1 MKELE
6 IYVHIPFCV
15 RKCGYCDF
23 LSAPASESV
32 RSAYMDQLLK
42 EIEAAGPA
50 YRKYQVSSVFIGGGT
65 PSVLLPAQI
74 QRLCRQLQDS
84 FSILQDAEVTIECN
98 PGTLN
103 EEKLRTYQSCGVNRL
118 SMGLQSADASELRLL
133 GRIHTYE
140 QFMDQY
146 QLAREL
152 GFKNINVDIISA
164 IPGQK
169 TSVYEQTLRKV
180 IALEPEH
187 ISAYSLIIE
196 EGTPFS
202 DRYGQAEQLR
212 QKGKPQHLLPD
223 EDEERRMYDLTK
235 QMLQSAGYH
244 RYEISNYALTG
255 YECRHNQGYWLRK
268 NYLGIGLGASSMIEN
283 IRFSNATDLNQYL
296 ELDMTEPDRAV
307 STWEKLDVSAQME
320 EFMFLGLRMM
330 RGVSAEKF
338 QKQFSKT
345 IEEVYGRVLVK
356 QLKQNLIKKT
366 DMGYCLTDYGIDV
379 SNYVMAE
386 YLLDDR

>member
-42 EIEAAGPA
+42 EIAAAGPA

-84 FSILQDAEVTIECN
+84 FSFLQDAEVTIECN

-140 QFMDQY
+140 QFTDQY

-345 IEEVYGRVLVK
+345 IEEVYGKVLVK

>member
-84 FSILQDAEVTIECN
+84 FSFLQDAEVTIECN

-140 QFMDQY
+140 QFTDQY

-212 QKGKPQHLLPD
+212 QKGKPQLLLPD

-356 QLKQNLIKKT
+356 QLKQNLIKRT
-366 DMGYCLTDYGIDV
+366 DAGYCLTDYGIDV

>member
-42 EIEAAGPA
+42 EIAAAGPA

-84 FSILQDAEVTIECN
+84 FSFLQDAEVTIECN

-140 QFMDQY
+140 QFTDQY

-356 QLKQNLIKKT
+356 QLKQNLIKRT
-366 DMGYCLTDYGIDV
+366 DAGYCLTDYGIDV

>member
-42 EIEAAGPA
+42 EIAAAGPA

-212 QKGKPQHLLPD
+212 QKGKLQHLLPD

-356 QLKQNLIKKT
+356 QLKQNLIKRT
-366 DMGYCLTDYGIDV
+366 DAGYCLTDYGIDV

>member
-84 FSILQDAEVTIECN
+84 FSFLQDAEVTIECN

-140 QFMDQY
+140 QFTDQY

-356 QLKQNLIKKT
+356 QLKQNLIKRT
-366 DMGYCLTDYGIDV
+366 DAGYCLTDYGIDV

>member
-356 QLKQNLIKKT
+356 QLKQNLIKRT
-366 DMGYCLTDYGIDV
+366 DAGYCLTDYGIDV